1 MSECLIRL
9 EDIVMEFDD
18 KKILKSINL
27 TVKDKEFV
35 TLLGPSGCGKTT
47 TLRII
52 GGFETPTSGAVYFD
66 GKKINDVPPHK
77 RNINTIFQ
85 KYALFPH
92 LNVQENIA
100 FGLKIAKVPRDEIKK
115 RVDAARARQRER
127 LRDTGADC
135 NAHMGPRE
143 MSAFCALS
151 PACSALM
158 ENAYRKLGLSARSY
172 DRILRV
178 ARTIADLEGAENIE
192 PGHLAEAI
200 QYRTW
205 DFRTAD

>member
-1 MSECLIRL
+1 MTDTAFLQQLLTLPEHGEIQRFLQNVQRAHIKKGTVLVEPGQVQAQLIILVSGVFRGFL
-9 EDIVMEFDD
+9 LDAEGRDITDLPPYKRRV
-18 KKILKSINL
+18 N
-27 TVKDKEFV
+27 TV
-35 TLLGPSGCGKTT
+35 
-47 TLRII
+47 
-52 GGFETPTSGAVYFD
+52 
-66 GKKINDVPPHK
+66 
-77 RNINTIFQ
+77 FQ

-92 LNVQENIA
+92 LNVQDNIA

-205 DFRTAD
+205 DFRSAD